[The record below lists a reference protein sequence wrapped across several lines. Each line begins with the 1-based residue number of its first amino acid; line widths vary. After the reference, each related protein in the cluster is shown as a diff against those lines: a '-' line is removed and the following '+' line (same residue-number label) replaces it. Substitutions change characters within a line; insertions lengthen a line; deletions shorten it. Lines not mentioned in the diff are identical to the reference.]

1 MSATASTSKTKRLQ
15 VKNFLLSEVKKRGG
29 IYDTMTDLG
38 LCGCMVTL
46 LPGTDKRA
54 LTYITYVLQ

>member
-1 MSATASTSKTKRLQ
+1 MTGKKFFAVRS
-15 VKNFLLSEVKKRGG
+15 KKRGG

-38 LCGCMVTL
+38 LCGHMVTL